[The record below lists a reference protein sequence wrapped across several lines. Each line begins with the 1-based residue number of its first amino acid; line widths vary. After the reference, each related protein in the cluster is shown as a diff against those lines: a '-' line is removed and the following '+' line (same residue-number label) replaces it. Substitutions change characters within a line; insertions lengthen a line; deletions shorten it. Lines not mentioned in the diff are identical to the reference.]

1 MKDKF
6 KMIVKLMAICYED
19 ANCIEIECYD
29 IPAPKA
35 SRAFSKKNL
44 SGIPD

>member
-6 KMIVKLMAICYED
+6 KMIAKLMAICYED
-19 ANCIEIECYD
+19 ANCIEIEGYY

-44 SGIPD
+44 SDIPD